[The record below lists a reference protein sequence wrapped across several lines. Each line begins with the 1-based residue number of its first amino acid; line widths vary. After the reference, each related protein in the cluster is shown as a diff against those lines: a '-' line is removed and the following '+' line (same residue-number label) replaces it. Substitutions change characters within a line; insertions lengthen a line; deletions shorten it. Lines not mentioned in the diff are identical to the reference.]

1 MGRKELDMTER
12 LLLRFYTCRGEGVVA
27 VPDLVVLVSSVL
39 AAAHVGQVSFLF
51 SVLKLFI
58 SL

>member
-1 MGRKELDMTER
+1 MTDR
-12 LLLRFYTCRGEGVVA
+12 LPRRFCTYRGEGVVDVA
-27 VPDLVVLVSSVL
+27 DPLVLVSSVL
-39 AAAHVGQVSFLF
+39 AAALVGQVSFLF

>member
-1 MGRKELDMTER
+1 MTER